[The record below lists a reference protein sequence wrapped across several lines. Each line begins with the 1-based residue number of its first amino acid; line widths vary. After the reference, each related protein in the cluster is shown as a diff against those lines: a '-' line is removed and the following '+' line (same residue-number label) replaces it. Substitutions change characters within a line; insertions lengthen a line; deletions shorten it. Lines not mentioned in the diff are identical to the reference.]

1 MIDVT
6 LAYTES
12 GTEYTH
18 DFELLSLKGYDDI
31 DQVEIVGVQHRHLD
45 GSISEQIRGFKQ
57 ILSLD
62 FGVLQDFEDRV
73 FLVNFIKNSNREV
86 RKSSEGFVRAAL
98 IDWERFVN
106 EWKDNLAIGRRFY
119 LELIGSEVKTI
130 FDAGVGYGY
139 NYGEDYGV
147 GL

>member
-1 MIDVT
+1 MIDIT
-6 LAYTES
+6 LAYTEG

-45 GSISEQIRGFKQ
+45 GSISEQIRGYRR

-62 FGVLQDFEDRV
+62 FGVLQDFEGRL
-73 FLVNFIKNSNREV
+73 FLVNFIRNSDREV
-86 RKSSEGFVRAAL
+86 RKASSGFVNAVL

-119 LELIGSEVKTI
+119 LELVQSEIQQT
-130 FDAGVGYGY
+130 FRLGYGKR
-139 NYGEDYGV
+139 YGKTYGTH
-147 GL
+147 L